1 MLRFLLV
8 VIILVALL
16 LHNLPLLV
24 RDQVVLWLLN
34 NGADKAQL
42 SALEVEWFEGRI
54 NIKGLKAE
62 AAEKPPLQVD
72 SLSVDLDYEQLQQE
86 RILISNLSLS
96 GINLGVRQ
104 KGQAL
109 WLGPIDLNQFKSE
122 EPAVEEKPEEAP
134 SNWSFGLAQL
144 NLQAINW
151 QAELDGQT
159 HKLQLKTGR
168 IADFYIW
175 DQDQPV
181 ALDLDGSLNGA
192 PIVLQS
198 QSKPLPEEKSSE
210 IKVKLNNFP
219 IHSVTAVFMPELR
232 GHLDMDLNLNV
243 RTNLTNQ
250 LLQVKQKGSVKIR
263 GLKFRQDNMAL
274 KQNSLAWKGDVDL
287 GVLAGELKQ
296 LKTAGQIKVA
306 GLQLDQGGQTV
317 NLQGADLVSVVEME
331 GLKKLTL
338 KDLVLKAEGIA
349 LKQAGQTINING
361 VLARGAVQTADMKKW
376 QANIPTVALQ
386 NFALSKGQ
394 QELISLANLRL
405 TQAQLRDVNDISL
418 DKLETEKLKVQGNGG
433 VFTQWGAIT
442 ADDIKFKQQSELSI
456 NSVQLSDSKTR
467 VLLSSKRQLTDLDWL
482 LAQLSSG
489 EEKATPTAKKAEKQA
504 SKPIRVKLN
513 KLRVSGSNSI
523 QIVDGGVKPAFK
535 TNLTIHSLVLSNLDT
550 GSKGKTAFDLKAKN
564 KLSTIN
570 AKGAIELF
578 SGNFGG
584 HWDAKIKGLELPQVS
599 PYSLEYT
606 GYYLQSGQLSLT
618 TKGTIK
624 GRKLKG
630 DTDIRLNKLDV
641 EARNSERSGEFDQK
655 VSMPLGTALM
665 ILQDND
671 DNIDLEIPIDGSLDD
686 PQFGY
691 QTVINKLAGKGLKSA
706 AMGYLTKALQPFGT
720 LISIGKMVMDAQ
732 EKGSFI
738 TLQPVYFDVAGATLN
753 SESSAY
759 LSKLT
764 QMMQERKGMRMN
776 ICGLAVAED
785 QPAIWQQILADNAKR
800 KKPLPEEQLQA
811 EVTPKLQ
818 QLAQDR
824 SDVVKAAL
832 SKDGIDIE
840 RLFSCYPKV
849 DLKQKLKP
857 QVSLGL

>member
-8 VIILVALL
+8 VIVLVALL

-42 SALEVEWFEGRI
+42 SALEVEWFKGRI

-62 AAEKPPLQVD
+62 AADKPPLQVD
-72 SLSVDLDYEQLQQE
+72 NLSVDLDYEQLQQE
-86 RILISNLSLS
+86 RILITDLSLS

-104 KGQAL
+104 KEQAL

-122 EPAVEEKPEEAP
+122 DAAVEDKPEEPP

-168 IADFYIW
+168 IADFYLW

-210 IKVKLNNFP
+210 INVKLNNFP

-232 GHLDMDLNLNV
+232 GHLDMDLDLNV

-250 LLQVKQKGSVKIR
+250 LLQVKQKGSVKLR
-263 GLKFRQDNMAL
+263 GLKFRQENMAL
-274 KQNSLAWKGDVDL
+274 KQNSLVWKGDVDL

-317 NLQGADLVSVVEME
+317 NLKEADLVSVVEME
-331 GLKKLTL
+331 GLQKLSL

-349 LKQAGQTINING
+349 LKQGGQNINING
-361 VLARGAVQTADMKKW
+361 VLARGAVQTADMKNW

-394 QELISLANLRL
+394 QELISLATLRL
-405 TQAQLRDVNDISL
+405 ITAELRDVNDISL
-418 DKLETEKLKVQGNGG
+418 AKLETEKLKVQGNGG

-456 NSVQLSDSKTR
+456 NAVQLSNSKTR

-482 LAQLSSG
+482 VAQLSSG
-489 EEKATPTAKKAEKQA
+489 EKKAASSATDKKA

-513 KLRVSGSNSI
+513 KLRVSGSNPI

-535 TNLTIHSLVLSNLDT
+535 TNLTIQRLALSNLDT
-550 GSKGKTAFDLKAKN
+550 GSKGKTTFDLKAKN

-624 GRKLKG
+624 GRKLNG

-671 DNIDLEIPIDGSLDD
+671 DNIDLQIPIDGSLDD

-738 TLQPVYFDVAGATLN
+738 TLQPVYFDVAGASLN

-785 QPAIWQQILADNAKR
+785 QPAIWQQVVAENAKR

-811 EVTPKLQ
+811 EVTPRLQ

-849 DLKQKLKP
+849 DLQQKLKP